1 MGTDIT
7 DPDPEI
13 MESFKYLVNTTE
25 ERIKYQSMPFDGKVQ
40 CWIDDEKDGFLA
52 AEIQETKGDDV
63 TVKTSK
69 GTTVTLKK
77 DKIMDMNPPKYY
89 QNEDMADLTYLNEA
103 TVFNNLSS
111 RYLAWKIYVRLVL
124 FSKYFHSLK

>member
-7 DPDPEI
+7 DPDPEV

-40 CWIDDEKDGFLA
+40 CWVEDKDGFDT
-52 AEIQETKGDDV
+52 AEITATNGDDV

-69 GTTVTLKK
+69 GEVCFLH
-77 DKIMDMNPPKYY
+77 
-89 QNEDMADLTYLNEA
+89 
-103 TVFNNLSS
+103 
-111 RYLAWKIYVRLVL
+111 YLA
-124 FSKYFHSLK
+124 S

>member
-1 MGTDIT
+1 MGTDLT

-40 CWIDDEKDGFLA
+40 CWIADHKDGFVSA
-52 AEIQETKGDDV
+52 DIQETSGDDV

-69 GTTVTLKK
+69 GEV
-77 DKIMDMNPPKYY
+77 IYSY
-89 QNEDMADLTYLNEA
+89 I
-103 TVFNNLSS
+103 FN
-111 RYLAWKIYVRLVL
+111 
-124 FSKYFHSLK
+124 

>member
-7 DPDPEI
+7 DSDPEI

-40 CWIDDEKDGFLA
+40 CWIDDEKDGFQA
-52 AEIQETKGDDV
+52 VEITDTKGDDV
-63 TVKTSK
+63 TVKKSN
-69 GTTVTLKK
+69 GESVTVKK

-111 RYLAWKIYVRLVL
+111 RYLAWKIYVRLAH
-124 FSKYFHSLK
+124 F

>member
-52 AEIQETKGDDV
+52 VEITETKGDDV
-63 TVKTSK
+63 TVKKSN
-69 GTTVTLKK
+69 GETVTLKK

-111 RYLAWKIYVRLVL
+111 RYLAWKIYVGFVH
-124 FSKYFHSLK
+124 FKKTISDE